1 MPFSP
6 GNGTQTSVLILQK
19 KSEEEIIAEKLSGI
33 KPYNIFMAVV
43 EKVGH
48 DKRGNTLFKRD
59 EQGNEIW
66 EAEDLDVSE
75 IGEVAESEF
84 IYETE
89 SRVRIIDDQSR
100 EVPTVFDQWKQEEGV
115 AW

>member
-1 MPFSP
+1 
-6 GNGTQTSVLILQK
+6 
-19 KSEEEIIAEKLSGI
+19 
-33 KPYNIFMAVV
+33 MAMV

-66 EAEDLDVSE
+66 VSEDPDVSE
-75 IGEVAESEF
+75 IGEVAEGEF

-100 EVPTVFDQWKQEEGV
+100 EVPAVFDQWKREEGV

>member
-1 MPFSP
+1 
-6 GNGTQTSVLILQK
+6 
-19 KSEEEIIAEKLSGI
+19 
-33 KPYNIFMAVV
+33 MAVV

-66 EAEDLDVSE
+66 VSE
-75 IGEVAESEF
+75 KPDMSEMGEVSESEF
-84 IYETE
+84 IYDIE
-89 SRVRIIDDQSR
+89 SSVRLIDDQSR
-100 EVPTVFDQWKQEEGV
+100 EVPAVFDQWKQQESI

>member
-1 MPFSP
+1 
-6 GNGTQTSVLILQK
+6 
-19 KSEEEIIAEKLSGI
+19 
-33 KPYNIFMAVV
+33 MAVV

-59 EQGNEIW
+59 ELGNEIW
-66 EAEDLDVSE
+66 VAEDPHVSE
-75 IGEVAESEF
+75 IGEISESEF
-84 IYETE
+84 AYDAE

-100 EVPTVFDQWKQEEGV
+100 EVPAVFDQWKQQEGI